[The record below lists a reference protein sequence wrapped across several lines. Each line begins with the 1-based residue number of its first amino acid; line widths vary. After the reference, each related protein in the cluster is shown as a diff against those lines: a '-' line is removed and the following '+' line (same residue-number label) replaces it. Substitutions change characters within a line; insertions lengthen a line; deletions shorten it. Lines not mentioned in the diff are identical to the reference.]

1 MIGVI
6 ATLLVVF
13 WFYQTA
19 QQRQLPSLQWMIG
32 GALVYYLGFAAAM
45 YLAIRPLMGPAFKNH
60 GFWLGLSFDIGS
72 ALVGL
77 LLASLFRS
85 KIMLKQ
91 GQIPPESGT

>member
-19 QQRQLPSLQWMIG
+19 QQRQLPSLQWIIG
-32 GALVYYLGFAAAM
+32 GALVYYLGFAATM
-45 YLAIRPLMGPAFKNH
+45 YLAIRPLMGSAFKNH
-60 GFWLGLSFDIGS
+60 GFWGGLAFDIGA
-72 ALVGL
+72 ALAGL

-85 KIMLKQ
+85 KVMLRQ
-91 GQIPPESGT
+91 GQDPAETDN